1 MKNLKN
7 KIVALVSA
15 LCALAAFIGFAPAA
29 AMADETG
36 SYGAN
41 VTVNG
46 TTATVTVNFR
56 ADEIAQYGEYVYVEA
71 DSKLVAQVVPA
82 ADIQNA
88 EVFYAGHVTAEKP
101 TVTFTFKLT
110 SAATCQGGKVEYNVY
125 LGKNKVTN
133 NNDELTNAQ
142 TAEADLSKAL
152 YSGSANVPA
161 VGNTCAP
168 TSNNNSNGTTANTGA
183 SVLPYGIAVVLLAL
197 AGAAVLAVRKQQV
210 RR

>member
-29 AMADETG
+29 AMADETD

-125 LGKNKVTN
+125 LGKNKVVN
-133 NNDELTNAQ
+133 NNEELTDAQ
-142 TAEADLSKAL
+142 TAQADLSKVL

-168 TSNNNSNGTTANTGA
+168 TSNNNGTTANTGA